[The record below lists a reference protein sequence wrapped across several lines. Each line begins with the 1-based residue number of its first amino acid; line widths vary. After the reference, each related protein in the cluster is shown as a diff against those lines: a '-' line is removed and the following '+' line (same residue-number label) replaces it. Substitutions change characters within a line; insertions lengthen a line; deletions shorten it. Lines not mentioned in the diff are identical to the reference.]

1 MNSTARTSAGL
12 LLLRVV
18 LGVIFAAHGA
28 QKLFEFTIP
37 GTTASFEGMGVPLA
51 AIVAPAV
58 AILEFAGGI
67 LLIVG
72 AFTRIVAILL
82 TVDMIGAIAIV
93 HAPAGFWVD
102 AGGVEFVALLGAA
115 ALALALTGAG
125 KFSADAS
132 LLRKVVPA
140 SLR

>member
-1 MNSTARTSAGL
+1 MNSNARTAAGL
-12 LLLRVV
+12 LLLRLV
-18 LGVIFAAHGA
+18 LGAIFAVHGA

-37 GTTASFEGMGVPLA
+37 GTTAAFEGMGVPMA
-51 AIVAPAV
+51 TIVAPAV
-58 AILEFAGGI
+58 AVLEFAGGI

-82 TVDMIGAIAIV
+82 TVDMLGAIAIV

-102 AGGVEFVALLGAA
+102 AGGFEFVALLGAA

-125 KFSADAS
+125 KLSADAS

-140 SLR
+140 GLR